1 MANTAQHSH
10 NNRAR
15 SYYGSENWF
24 NVHAYNP
31 SIQEA
36 EAGRLR
42 VQSQPRLKNKNKQKT
57 NKTKT
62 KTNKKSKTNHQ
73 NKNPELQLLELRVP
87 FVCSLGPSR
96 LEGWVDNL

>member
-15 SYYGSENWF
+15 SYYGNENWF

-42 VQSQPRLKNKNKQKT
+42 VQSQPRLQSKNLSQKQKQT
-57 NKTKT
+57 
-62 KTNKKSKTNHQ
+62 
-73 NKNPELQLLELRVP
+73 KNPKPTTKQK
-87 FVCSLGPSR
+87 SR
-96 LEGWVDNL
+96 ASAS